1 MDQLGSAGTYYPWG
15 EAKGST
21 NPQDAWSYATY
32 WRDSV
37 TGLDYA
43 NQRYYSNTYGRF
55 MTPDPYTGNGG
66 GSGDPAIRRAGIDM
80 RIRQA
85 IQSTGTTQM
94 GLMEQC
100 PCLTN
105 TALTLNFGLSYSSY
119 SYTSY
124 YAAVGI
130 GAAQAALATWSQY
143 WAVRNAS
150 IANLANVALQLKG
163 QAAGGQIS
171 DCEGLAEFAG
181 VAAAQDG
188 SNILS
193 FESDFQVLTP
203 NSTAVQAVPGVSG
216 QSGNQLVYLGNNYGQ
231 ASGFQTQ
238 YQDSISPSQ
247 DQGHH
252 FAAFLQIGY
261 WYGATVGSWAA
272 VAYENLE
279 GTSNNTGDMN
289 LGAKAA
295 QLGAGLSSGAIKPGQ
310 VADWIRQNIC
320 KK

>member
-1 MDQLGSAGTYYPWG
+1 
-15 EAKGST
+15 
-21 NPQDAWSYATY
+21 
-32 WRDSV
+32 
-37 TGLDYA
+37 
-43 NQRYYSNTYGRF
+43 
-55 MTPDPYTGNGG
+55 
-66 GSGDPAIRRAGIDM
+66 
-80 RIRQA
+80 
-85 IQSTGTTQM
+85 M

-130 GAAQAALATWSQY
+130 GAASRVGYLEPILGCSQCQHCQSCKRRAAAEGS
-143 WAVRNAS
+143 
-150 IANLANVALQLKG
+150 G
-163 QAAGGQIS
+163 GGGQIS

-188 SNILS
+188 SNILL

-261 WYGATVGSWAA
+261 WYEATVGSWAA